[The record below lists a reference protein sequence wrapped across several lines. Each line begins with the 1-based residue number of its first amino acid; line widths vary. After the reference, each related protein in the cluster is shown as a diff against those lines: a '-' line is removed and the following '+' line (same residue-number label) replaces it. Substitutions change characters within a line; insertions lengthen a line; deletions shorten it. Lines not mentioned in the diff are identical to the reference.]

1 MTSRAPLKIFA
12 ASGPF
17 DDARQGDGAPLS
29 ANLNK
34 NVG

>member
-17 DDARQGDGAPLS
+17 DIFPASGPFDNARQGDGAL
-29 ANLNK
+29 
-34 NVG
+34 

>member
-17 DDARQGDGAPLS
+17 DDARQGDGAL
-29 ANLNK
+29 
-34 NVG
+34 